1 MRKILTIIIFC
12 LLFFNNSYAEFIE
25 LNKCYQD
32 KYKSFLDQHDKEVGI
47 NYLNHTININ
57 LDTNIITE
65 TIIREKKN
73 LDEWNKYLED
83 QFGRDGAAAMKQS
96 RITQTEYNIITY
108 TSGIIS
114 AENITERG
122 YLIDEKKLFIDL
134 ETLKFDKNFK
144 MFYTNK
150 YLDGS
155 KAGDIAIQN
164 DFQYVCEDT
173 NSQFDEEKGMSSGT
187 AFFINNK
194 GYLLTNNHVVEGC
207 SLSKITYK
215 NKDYETKLI
224 ATDQTLDL
232 ALLKADIKPK
242 TYFSFARDE
251 IKKLNKVYVAGYPL
265 GKGLS
270 DDLKISSGII
280 SSLKGFKDNSNEIQ
294 VDAPINP
301 GNSGGPIINENGDL
315 VAIAVSGLAKDQT
328 EGINFGIKS
337 SAAETFLK
345 ANNIN
350 PKKSMYSGI
359 KEDDKLLEI
368 LEGGTVYTY
377 CN

>member
-1 MRKILTIIIFC
+1 MKKIILSIY
-12 LLFFNNSYAEFIE
+12 LLFAFSGIALAETLEFRDCWVKTNKSLNHN
-25 LNKCYQD
+25 LNKTELSYENIKDYNKISQIEFQKFSINAATNSLVRTI
-32 KYKSFLDQHDKEVGI
+32 KYSEDNRLFPDELKQISVSIVSWDSEYLKASGTDIGRNGTANERTFIINMVSGEIRYTQRIFESSNNHFYMKNDYKIICNDISSDIAGEVG
-47 NYLNHTININ
+47 
-57 LDTNIITE
+57 
-65 TIIREKKN
+65 
-73 LDEWNKYLED
+73 
-83 QFGRDGAAAMKQS
+83 G
-96 RITQTEYNIITY
+96 
-108 TSGIIS
+108 
-114 AENITERG
+114 
-122 YLIDEKKLFIDL
+122 
-134 ETLKFDKNFK
+134 
-144 MFYTNK
+144 
-150 YLDGS
+150 
-155 KAGDIAIQN
+155 
-164 DFQYVCEDT
+164 
-173 NSQFDEEKGMSSGT
+173 SSGT

-215 NKDYETKLI
+215 NKDYETELI
-224 ATDQTLDL
+224 AKDQTLDL
-232 ALLKADIKPK
+232 ALLKAEIKPK
-242 TYFSFARDE
+242 IYFSFARDE
-251 IKKLNKVYVAGYPL
+251 AKKLNKVYVAGYPL

-294 VDAPINP
+294 IDAPINP

-359 KEDDKLLEI
+359 KENDKLLEI